1 MKFDNVIA
9 TSWKSYGFIKNY
21 ADIKNRYYLVNIY
34 KSERYDD
41 GDYSKFAAN
50 QTFYPT
56 SDIQYIALDENV
68 LGFMKKRYGET
79 FITYTEF
86 IKNI

>member
-1 MKFDNVIA
+1 MEVLWF
-9 TSWKSYGFIKNY
+9 YKNY
-21 ADIKNRYYLVNIY
+21 ADVKNRYYLVNIY

-68 LGFMKKRYGET
+68 LGFMKKSDMENHLQHIR
-79 FITYTEF
+79 
-86 IKNI
+86 NL